1 MPEYDLISQAEIKR
15 LFEEY
20 NIKIL
25 IEKNYFGCEELK
37 KKCNYSAKKAKRS
50 KKRLDRSFLKKC

>member
-37 KKCNYSAKKAKRS
+37 KK
-50 KKRLDRSFLKKC
+50 D